1 MILGK
6 SILKR
11 KDNMCFSQLSVKNT
25 RLNFLFTLVFS
36 LSTFLSFSQRHTSLS
51 KSELGIMGGG
61 SFYIGDLNPYQ
72 PFRNSKWA
80 FGGIFRY
87 NIHSRTVFRINA
99 TYGQVEAYD
108 KGSKSQLL
116 QNRNLNFNSKI
127 YEVATGI
134 EFNYFPFEIGHQKYK
149 GSAYI
154 LAEIGLFRMN
164 PTTQYNGETVE
175 LQPLGTEGQGSVLSK
190 RSNYNLTQ
198 VCIPLGLGAK
208 LTLWGWGT
216 INVEMGIRKTFTDYL
231 DDVHNDGFI
240 DAEQLAITNG
250 PKAAALSNR
259 NLDGARYGKRGTSSN
274 NDWYVFSGVMLT
286 FKLGPKTNC
295 FFKYK

>member
-1 MILGK
+1 MKIEKRILNG
-6 SILKR
+6 
-11 KDNMCFSQLSVKNT
+11 KDNMCFSQLKSKSKPHGFIFAFIFC
-25 RLNFLFTLVFS
+25 LLAFG
-36 LSTFLSFSQRHTSLS
+36 SFSQKHTSLS
-51 KSELGIMGGG
+51 KSELGLMGGG
-61 SFYIGDLNPYQ
+61 SFYIGDLNPYR

-80 FGGIFRY
+80 FGGVFRY

-108 KGSKSQLL
+108 KGAKSEIF

-127 YEVATGI
+127 YEVATGF
-134 EFNYFPFEIGHQKYK
+134 EFNYFPFEIGHQRYK
-149 GSAYI
+149 GSAYL

-175 LQPLGTEGQGSVLSK
+175 LQPLGTEGQGSALSK

-198 VCIPLGLGAK
+198 LCIPLGLGAK

-231 DDVHNDGFI
+231 DDVHADGFV
-240 DAEQLAITNG
+240 DVEQLAIANG

-259 NLDGARYGKRGTSSN
+259 NLNGARYGKRGTSSN